1 MPPDRPDLRPV
12 QVRNLVA
19 PLKPMSF
26 HEFVIFLATQR
37 SINRW
42 MYAVFCVFLEYIEK
56 SRKNCLL
63 CFSPPGRLPF
73 HEIEGCMQ
81 RFACFLKT
89 REKARKTDFLCFSSP
104 GRLPCHEI
112 EGRIKRFACFLASPR
127 SAKMRLFRVFAL
139 SGENPPSNIEGCM
152 QPFAC
157 FSSFRDHA
165 FFC

>member
-1 MPPDRPDLRPV
+1 
-12 QVRNLVA
+12 
-19 PLKPMSF
+19 
-26 HEFVIFLATQR
+26 
-37 SINRW
+37 
-42 MYAVFCVFLEYIEK
+42 
-56 SRKNCLL
+56 
-63 CFSPPGRLPF
+63 
-73 HEIEGCMQ
+73 MQ

-89 REKARKTDFLCFSSP
+89 REKAIKTDFLCFSSP

-127 SAKMRLFRVFAL
+127 SAKMRLFCVFAL

-165 FFC
+165 VFVLMLKKTENPSFFDDFDNEKSENCVFPDTKVRKPMGV